1 MVHTLRLDN
10 YSPTPRKLVLG
21 TNSSYGTE
29 SIKIE
34 RGAGWDGLNLTATRG
49 PAGWGCHG
57 RAARGDEGGQ
67 GWRACAGRAGLRRA
81 AGEL

>member
-10 YSPTPRKLVLG
+10 YSTTQRKLVLG

-34 RGAGWDGLNLTATRG
+34 RN
-49 PAGWGCHG
+49 
-57 RAARGDEGGQ
+57 ARPM
-67 GWRACAGRAGLRRA
+67 
-81 AGEL
+81 

>member
-21 TNSSYGTE
+21 TNSSFGTE

-34 RGAGWDGLNLTATRG
+34 RGAGWDGLNLTQRG
-49 PAGWGCHG
+49 ISP
-57 RAARGDEGGQ
+57 GGKS
-67 GWRACAGRAGLRRA
+67 RCAWPCWMGMPWTCRQR
-81 AGEL
+81 